1 MKKSKLA
8 IAVLLLIVSAFSA
21 AGCGFGGKPDYDALI
36 ENFVPNG
43 LNTVELE
50 VGQEYKPQEA
60 DIWLT
65 GGKGDAYTS
74 DANVAEIT
82 DMGKVTAVG
91 EGTAYIIISASKDVS
106 TVTQVTVTLPAKEA
120 DLSSLPEIEGF
131 DFKSEIENFVPS
143 MTNSYELKV
152 GEKNVPFG
160 ADMAN
165 SPEFYLSSDSVISV
179 ADNAAVTAIGKGCV
193 YLVVRDT
200 LFNKFSIFKYTVK

>member
-1 MKKSKLA
+1 MKKFRVLALALA
-8 IAVLLLIVSAFSA
+8 IMISVFFA
-21 AGCGFGGKPDYDALI
+21 AGCSMGGKPDYDALI
-36 ENFVPNG
+36 ESFVPNG

-50 VGQEYKPQEA
+50 VGEEFKPQEA
-60 DIWLT
+60 TVWLN

-74 DANVAEIT
+74 DEKVAT
-82 DMGKVTAVG
+82 VTKLGKVTAVG
-91 EGTAYIIISASKDVS
+91 EGTAYIIISASKDMSV
-106 TVTQVTVTLPAKEA
+106 VTKVTVTLPAKEA
-120 DLSSLPEIEGF
+120 DLSNLPNIDGF

-160 ADMAN
+160 ANMAN

-179 ADNAAVTAIGKGCV
+179 ADNAAVTAIGKGTA